1 MTTGRIGAHMA
12 LLAMLVACGNTAS
25 GVKKDTERA
34 ADNTA
39 AAATAATQ
47 SVGGALETA
56 SVKSAIMADRRV
68 DASDINIDTDEA
80 RKTVTLNGFVK
91 TADQKRVAGEI
102 AASKAVGY
110 AIKNNLGVRR

>member
-1 MTTGRIGAHMA
+1 MTTGRIGANLA
-12 LLAMLVACGNTAS
+12 LVLILVACGNTAS
-25 GVKKDTERA
+25 GVRKDTERA

-39 AAATAATQ
+39 AAAGAATN

-68 DASDINIDTDEA
+68 DASDINVDTDEA

-91 TADQKRVAGEI
+91 TAEQKRVAAQI
-102 AASKAVGY
+102 AASKATGY
-110 AIKNNLGVRR
+110 TIVNNLGVRR